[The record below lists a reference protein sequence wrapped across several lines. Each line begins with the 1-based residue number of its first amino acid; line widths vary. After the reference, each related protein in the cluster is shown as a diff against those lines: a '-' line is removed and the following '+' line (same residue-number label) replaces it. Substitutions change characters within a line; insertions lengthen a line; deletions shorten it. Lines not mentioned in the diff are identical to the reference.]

1 VGGGPGGRSGG
12 NTGGAAWPQDQSQI
26 KHIFGNRSGH
36 MADTPANRA
45 RLEQMVKD
53 PANKV
58 SDRDNGVERYAQI
71 QSDGTELWAD
81 VRYGV
86 LQNGGL
92 NTVPRNTR

>member
-1 VGGGPGGRSGG
+1 MGGGPGGGG
-12 NTGGAAWPQDQSQI
+12 NAGGVSWPQDRSQI
-26 KHIFGNRSGH
+26 RHIFGTRSGH

-45 RLEQMVKD
+45 RLEQLVRD

-58 SDRDNGVERYAQI
+58 ASRGNGVERYAQI

-86 LQNGGL
+86 FQNGGL
-92 NTVPRNTR
+92 NMVPRNIV